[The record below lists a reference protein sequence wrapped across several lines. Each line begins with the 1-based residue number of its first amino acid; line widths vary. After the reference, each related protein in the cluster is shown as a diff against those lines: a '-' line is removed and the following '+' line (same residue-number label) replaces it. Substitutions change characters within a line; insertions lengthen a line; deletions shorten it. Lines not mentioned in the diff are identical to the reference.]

1 LSSGIDADRA
11 SVAVATPTSVLAF
24 WRQAGPEQWFKKN
37 DAFDGEIR
45 NRFLPTYEAAVA
57 GQLARWE
64 ETADSALALVITLDQ
79 FPRNMFRG
87 SARTFSADALARAVV
102 DRAIAR
108 GLDRGFPPAERAFF
122 YLPFEHSE
130 NLADQLRAV
139 ELIRTTGDADLLKW
153 AEVHADIIRRFGR
166 FPHRNSV
173 LGRVTTLAEQAF
185 LDGGGF
191 AG

>member
-1 LSSGIDADRA
+1 MDADRA

-57 GQLARWE
+57 GQLACWE